1 MIMCL
6 ESTRQTAVDDGI
18 AALAGGDFQSGLL
31 REILSFGHAAQPLL
45 FDLARQVRDYHF
57 PEKKVE
63 VRSVIELSNT
73 CVGNCRYCNMA
84 SSLPRERYR
93 IEPAAFEEIAA
104 AIYRRGRR
112 VLLLQSGENPAQ
124 SFVDYVCRCIETV
137 KSRFSDL
144 CIMLCL
150 GNLHPNQYRRLRQ
163 AGAERYILKFE
174 TSNPALYRRLKPHDS
189 LEQRLACIEHLLS
202 AGFAV
207 GTGNIIGLPGQSL
220 DDIVADLLLAKQYP
234 VSMMSCSVFIP
245 SEDSPYRDEPAGSLD
260 LTLTTMALMRIMNPR
275 VLVPTTSSL
284 EKAEEDGQYRGL
296 MAGAN
301 TVTVHDGTPPEL
313 KRLFPIY
320 SLKRVVPNEA
330 HLREI
335 VHRAGMRVSMEALH
349 G

>member
-1 MIMCL
+1 MRG
-6 ESTRQTAVDDGI
+6 ESAQQNTAHGI
-18 AALAGGDFQSGLL
+18 IEALAGSDFHAALL
-31 REILSFGHAAQPLL
+31 REALSLSHAAQPPL
-45 FDLARQVRDYHF
+45 FDLARQARDLHF

-84 SSLPRERYR
+84 RSLPRERYR
-93 IEPAAFEEIAA
+93 IEPDAFEEIAA
-104 AIYRRGRR
+104 AIHRRGRR

-124 SFVDYVCRCIETV
+124 SFVDYVCRCVEAV
-137 KSRFSDL
+137 KARFSDL

-150 GNLHPNQYRRLRQ
+150 GNLHPDQYRRLRQ

-174 TSNPALYRRLKPHDS
+174 TSNPALYRRLKPHDL
-189 LEQRLACIEHLLS
+189 LERRLACIEHLLS

-207 GTGNIIGLPGQSL
+207 GTGNIVGLPGQSL
-220 DDIVADLLLAKQYP
+220 DDIAADLLLVKQYP
-234 VSMMSCSVFIP
+234 VSMMSCSAFIP
-245 SEDSPYRDEPAGSLD
+245 AEDSPYRAEPTGRLD
-260 LTLTTMALMRIMNPR
+260 LTLATMALMRIMNPR
-275 VLVPTTSSL
+275 ALMPTTSSL
-284 EKAEEDGQYRGL
+284 EKAGEDGQYHGL
-296 MAGAN
+296 LAGAN

-335 VHRAGMRVSMEALH
+335 VRRAGMRTSMEALH